1 MYIYIYTIYTT
12 FVQDIPQMLHFI
24 FDLVEDALNITL
36 FVFIIIK
43 NICIVLVYI
52 HIQDILHLYRIFQK
66 CYISY
71 LI

>member
-1 MYIYIYTIYTT
+1 
-12 FVQDIPQMLHFI
+12 MLHFI
-24 FDLVEDALNITL
+24 FDLVKEALNISL

-43 NICIVLVYI
+43 HICIVLVYI
-52 HIQDILHLYRIFQK
+52 FIILVYIYIYIYIYIQDTLHLYRIFHK